1 MKKKNYFSWVNKRLG
16 FFGLLVVLMWIKNM
30 LAYTLDF
37 HLSLENALQHFIL
50 IINPIATT
58 LLLLS
63 VGLYVRRKKASLYY
77 NDGHLFYHDCPIVFE
92 CCLLSRIH

>member
-63 VGLYVRRKKASLYY
+63 VGLYVRRKKPAYITMMVIY
-77 NDGHLFYHDCPIVFE
+77 FIWK
-92 CCLLSRIH
+92 LLKMGQK